1 MSTII
6 HVPIFIDNDDI
17 ENGSRIILKQ
27 IRPDWVPEKVR
38 YKVKFSNSLLIYVI
52 YFILCSQFMLYVNL

>member
-6 HVPIFIDNDDI
+6 HVPIFIDDGDI

-27 IRPDWVPEKVR
+27 IRPDWDLEKNR
-38 YKVKFSNSLLIYVI
+38 YKVKYSNCLLI
-52 YFILCSQFMLYVNL
+52 